1 MPTNKQWTQ
10 ASFYYS
16 TLKNGVEELEEILR
30 TRTLE
35 MATDS
40 EIAFVRGVLAKISL
54 NTQRIKATFNIKD

>member
-40 EIAFVRGVLAKISL
+40 EIAFVRCVLAKISL